1 MRNTLDGTGGKR
13 VQRLSRMLLVVTL
26 LLMTALAACSPGSSA
41 RVSPASAAGPPA
53 SSLPTDQI
61 AFVRDNH
68 IWLVRPDGM
77 HLVQLTK
84 GQPEDGGDY
93 SPAWSPDRRLV
104 AFTHHSDANGDESSR
119 LGVVP
124 AAGGQGRTWGFDG
137 EIVCGFAPDSRRL
150 AIVEAVSSPIGP
162 HPVEAIRVWVF
173 DLRTQKRSLV
183 YQPPDLN
190 WYLDDVSWS
199 PDGKALLLGG
209 TRQDSVGRR
218 YGVLTLATSRLAWLS
233 ARWLDEARWS
243 PDGKQLVVS
252 SSTDTATT
260 IALAGIDGTTRC
272 VLVRGG
278 DGDVQPSVYGPSFS
292 PDGSWVS
299 YCTYEDTDPPVHQI
313 WAVRVDGT
321 GNRRVTTNGDGAVW
335 SAR

>member
-124 AAGGQGRTWGFDG
+124 AAG
-137 EIVCGFAPDSRRL
+137 
-150 AIVEAVSSPIGP
+150 GP